1 MFIIRNCITSPL
13 LNVTPSDI
21 DNIIYNEMREFIES
35 NVKNTIDSLELENKI
50 VVDIGL
56 TGHVKDALINKNI
69 NFETIDIVSNN
80 NPTYICDITKNNSKI
95 INDDRFDVTICTEVL
110 EHTNNPILAIEEL
123 KRITK
128 KGGYIIISTPYNFRI
143 HGPLYDN
150 FRISEWYYKNI
161 FTTNYDI
168 QVMKAL
174 ELTERK
180 LCPISYFMVIK
191 KNK

>member
-95 INDDRFDVTICTEVL
+95 INDERFDVTICTEVL

-191 KNK
+191 KNN

>member
-191 KNK
+191 KNN